1 MRYLRTNVKRVRVG
15 MLKRERER
23 EEKRERECVFY
34 VLAKFYDI
42 VNKHATMNHP
52 KRNME
57 WMTFIKTTMNGETD
71 FEPIMATRQTI
82 SPRGPQ

>member
-23 EEKRERECVFY
+23 ERAFY

-52 KRNME
+52 N
-57 WMTFIKTTMNGETD
+57 ETWN
-71 FEPIMATRQTI
+71 R
-82 SPRGPQ
+82 

>member
-23 EEKRERECVFY
+23 VFY
-34 VLAKFYDI
+34 VLDKFYDI

-52 KRNME
+52 IRNME
-57 WMTFIKTTMNGETD
+57 WMTFKTIMNGETVTLSQSWQQGR
-71 FEPIMATRQTI
+71 PALPGAHNKRQV
-82 SPRGPQ
+82 